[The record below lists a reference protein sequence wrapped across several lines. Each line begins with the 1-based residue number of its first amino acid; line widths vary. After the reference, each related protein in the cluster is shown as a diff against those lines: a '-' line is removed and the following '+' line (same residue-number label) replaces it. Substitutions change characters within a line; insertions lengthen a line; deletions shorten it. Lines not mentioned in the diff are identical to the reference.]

1 MPIITAEAARKI
13 VAAEMKH
20 GIMCI
25 DPVEHAAED
34 RDRHQCDDRCLP
46 PSKRIAQI
54 RTKGM

>member
-1 MPIITAEAARKI
+1 MPIITAEAARI

-25 DPVEHAAED
+25 DPSNMPPRIATDTSATIAAC
-34 RDRHQCDDRCLP
+34 HHL
-46 PSKRIAQI
+46 SRIAQI